1 MKKKW
6 FTVYLVLL
14 AFAAVTATCGG
25 DDLEDETQDVIE
37 EQQEAADVAE
47 ENPQDT
53 ARVRREAQDVIQE
66 QREAAQALRKEVRE
80 QGLDT
85 MRPPRTTTRE

>member
-6 FTVYLVLL
+6 FAVYFLLL

-25 DDLEDETQDVIE
+25 NDLEDETQDVIE
-37 EQQEAADVAE
+37 EQQEAAEVAE

-53 ARVRREAQDVIQE
+53 ARIRREAQDVVQE
-66 QREAAQALRKEVRE
+66 QREAAQALRQEVRDK
-80 QGLDT
+80 GLDT
-85 MRPPRTTTRE
+85 AYTTTTHE